1 MKLLLI
7 LLFIFA
13 GTTILA
19 QQKSTNTHSH
29 IDNDGSVLKIKL
41 SSNSDKGV
49 IDYNKE
55 FDVKGMNQKQIDQL
69 INHIKDSLGFPN
81 DNSKKE
87 NRTAS
92 SSQSSANKILWQMAV
107 KFNAQQV
114 DAFNKGNLLEV
125 ANFYSDDAMIYHP
138 GKIYKGRES
147 INNYWTDIKD
157 GKSWKLTIKEVGGNK
172 NSFWVAG
179 LSELT
184 ALDKGI
190 ERTFA
195 SNYIVIMQPD
205 KYGNYKI
212 YKDIYNQAP
221 KQ

>member
-1 MKLLLI
+1 MKFLLTA
-7 LLFIFA
+7 LLAFIT
-13 GTTILA
+13 TTISA
-19 QQKSTNTHSH
+19 QKSSDTHSH
-29 IDNDGSVLKIKL
+29 IDNDGKLLKIQL
-41 SSNSDKGV
+41 SANTDKGN
-49 IDYNKE
+49 INYKKE
-55 FDVKGMNQKQIDQL
+55 FDVKGMSQIQIDQL
-69 INHIKDSLGFPN
+69 IDHIKDSLGFPN
-81 DNSKKE
+81 DKKE
-87 NRTAS
+87 KRSSS
-92 SSQSSANKILWQMAV
+92 SSQSSANKELWQMAE

-114 DAFNKGNLLEV
+114 DAFNKGNLLGV

-205 KYGNYKI
+205 KNGNYKI